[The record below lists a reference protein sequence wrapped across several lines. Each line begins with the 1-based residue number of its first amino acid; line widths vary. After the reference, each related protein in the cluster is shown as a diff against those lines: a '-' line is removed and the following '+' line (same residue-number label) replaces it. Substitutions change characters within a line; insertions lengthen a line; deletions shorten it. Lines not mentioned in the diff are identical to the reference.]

1 MNIWSDLI
9 IEDMTDVDYVH
20 GRRIFKGFE
29 IENLGEHHD
38 LYLKVIHYFW
48 LMFLKMFEKCVQ
60 KFLN

>member
-9 IEDMTDVDYVH
+9 IEDMTDVDYMH

-38 LYLKVIHYFW
+38 LYLKVIRYFW
-48 LMFLKMFEKCVQ
+48 LMFLKTLEKCVQ

>member
-9 IEDMTDVDYVH
+9 IEDMIDVDSMH
-20 GRRIFKGFE
+20 RKRIFKGFE

-48 LMFLKMFEKCVQ
+48 LMFLKTLEKCVQ